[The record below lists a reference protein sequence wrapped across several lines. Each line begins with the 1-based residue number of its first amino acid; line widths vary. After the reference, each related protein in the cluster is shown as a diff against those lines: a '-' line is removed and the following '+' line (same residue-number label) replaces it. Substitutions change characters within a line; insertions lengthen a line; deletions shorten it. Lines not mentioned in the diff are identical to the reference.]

1 MAEKNY
7 YDILGVKKD
16 ATDAEIKKKYRKLV
30 RQYHPDVSD
39 DPDAD
44 NKIAEINNAY
54 ETIRDKDKRAEY
66 DAMLNNPFAGQGGAG
81 GFGGQSASGGQG
93 GFRWEDIKD
102 QFGEGQAY
110 GDGGFRFDDIF
121 SAFGGG
127 GARGQSQQGGF
138 RSQNSQGQDQ
148 HAEITVDLSSVYS
161 GDDYSIKLNVP
172 VRQPN
177 GSVDYENKTL
187 KIKIPKG
194 ITDGKQIRLAGQ
206 GAAGIGGGKNGD
218 LFLKVKIRHADNIR
232 IEGAD
237 VYQTVNVAPWEAA
250 LGEKINVST
259 PAGTLGVTIP
269 KNSKSGSNL
278 RLRGKTP
285 NQQII
290 MAFNPISKHHWLYDF
305 CEVNPPSSF
314 IFTHSTYKD
323 NPFLNAEYV
332 AELEELYTRN
342 PQKARVFC
350 DGEWGVNSDGLVF
363 KNWKVREFDHA
374 EIDGQ
379 LMCGLDFGF
388 VNDIS
393 ALVASLMDEKNKR
406 IYIFKEYGA
415 TGKTNKDLV
424 DIITALGFNKSV
436 IIADA
441 AEPKSSI
448 F

>member
-16 ATDAEIKKKYRKLV
+16 ASDAEIKKKYRKLV

-54 ETIRDKDKRAEY
+54 ETLRDKDKRAEY
-66 DAMLNNPFAGQGGAG
+66 DAMLDNPFAGAGGA
-81 GFGGQSASGGQG
+81 GGQG

-110 GDGGFRFDDIF
+110 GNGGFRFDDIF
-121 SAFGGG
+121 SAFGR
-127 GARGQSQQGGF
+127 GARGQTGGRSQSSGFEQFGGGF
-138 RSQNSQGQDQ
+138 GAQNSQGQDQ
-148 HAEITVDLSSVYS
+148 HAEITVDLASVYS

-218 LFLKVKIRHADNIR
+218 LFLKVKISHADNIR

-237 VYQTVNVAPWEAA
+237 VYQTVNIAPWEAA

-259 PAGTLGVTIP
+259 PAGSLGVTIP

-278 RLRGKTP
+278 RLKGKGIP
-285 NQQII
+285 AKQAGN
-290 MAFNPISKHHWLYDF
+290 LYLTLNI
-305 CEVNPPSSF
+305 VNPDVSSEAA
-314 IFTHSTYKD
+314 I
-323 NPFLNAEYV
+323 
-332 AELEELYTRN
+332 
-342 PQKARVFC
+342 KA
-350 DGEWGVNSDGLVF
+350 
-363 KNWKVREFDHA
+363 
-374 EIDGQ
+374 
-379 LMCGLDFGF
+379 
-388 VNDIS
+388 
-393 ALVASLMDEKNKR
+393 
-406 IYIFKEYGA
+406 
-415 TGKTNKDLV
+415 
-424 DIITALGFNKSV
+424 
-436 IIADA
+436 
-441 AEPKSSI
+441 
-448 F
+448 

>member
-16 ATDAEIKKKYRKLV
+16 ASDAEIKKKYRKLV

-54 ETIRDKDKRAEY
+54 ETLRDKDKRAEY
-66 DAMLNNPFAGQGGAG
+66 DAMLDNPFAGAGAAGGFG
-81 GFGGQSASGGQG
+81 GFGGQSAGGQG

-102 QFGEGQAY
+102 QFGEGEAY
-110 GDGGFRFDDIF
+110 GGGFRFDDIF
-121 SAFGGG
+121 SAFGG

-148 HAEITVDLSSVYS
+148 HAEITVDLASVYS

-172 VRQPN
+172 VRQAN

-218 LFLKVKIRHADNIR
+218 LFLKVKISHADNIR

-237 VYQTVNVAPWEAA
+237 VYQTVNIAPWEAA
-250 LGEKINVST
+250 LGEKITVNT
-259 PAGTLGVTIP
+259 PAGSLGVTIP

-278 RLRGKTP
+278 RLKGKGIP
-285 NQQII
+285 AKQAGN
-290 MAFNPISKHHWLYDF
+290 LYLTLNI
-305 CEVNPPSSF
+305 VNPDVSSEAA
-314 IFTHSTYKD
+314 I
-323 NPFLNAEYV
+323 
-332 AELEELYTRN
+332 
-342 PQKARVFC
+342 KAY
-350 DGEWGVNSDGLVF
+350 E
-363 KNWKVREFDHA
+363 
-374 EIDGQ
+374 Q
-379 LMCGLDFGF
+379 LKEAFADTS
-388 VNDIS
+388 IS
-393 ALVASLMDEKNKR
+393 R
-406 IYIFKEYGA
+406 
-415 TGKTNKDLV
+415 
-424 DIITALGFNKSV
+424 
-436 IIADA
+436 
-441 AEPKSSI
+441 
-448 F
+448 

>member
-1 MAEKNY
+1 MISNKYYKKENNMAEKNY

-218 LFLKVKIRHADNIR
+218 LFLKVKIRHGDNIR

-269 KNSKSGSNL
+269 QNSKSGSNL
-278 RLRGKTP
+278 RLRGKGIP
-285 NQQII
+285 AKQ
-290 MAFNPISKHHWLYDF
+290 AGDLYLTLNI
-305 CEVNPPSSF
+305 VNP
-314 IFTHSTYKD
+314 
-323 NPFLNAEYV
+323 
-332 AELEELYTRN
+332 
-342 PQKARVFC
+342 
-350 DGEWGVNSDGLVF
+350 
-363 KNWKVREFDHA
+363 
-374 EIDGQ
+374 
-379 LMCGLDFGF
+379 
-388 VNDIS
+388 DIS
-393 ALVASLMDEKNKR
+393 SEAATKAYEQL
-406 IYIFKEYGA
+406 KEA
-415 TGKTNKDLV
+415 FAETN
-424 DIITALGFNKSV
+424 ISR
-436 IIADA
+436 
-441 AEPKSSI
+441 
-448 F
+448 

>member
-39 DPDAD
+39 APDAD

-54 ETIRDKDKRAEY
+54 ETLRDKDKRAEY
-66 DAMLNNPFAGQGGAG
+66 DAMLNNPFAGQS
-81 GFGGQSASGGQG
+81 GFGGQSAGAGQG

-102 QFGEGQAY
+102 QFGEGEAY

-121 SAFGGG
+121 SAFGR
-127 GARGQSQQGGF
+127 GARGGSASGQSQYGGF
-138 RSQNSQGQDQ
+138 GSQGQDQ

-206 GAAGIGGGKNGD
+206 GAAGGGRGKNGD

-237 VYQTVNVAPWEAA
+237 IYQTVNIAPWEAA

-278 RLRGKTP
+278 RLKGKGIPAKQAGDLYLTLNIINP
-285 NQQII
+285 NINNDQAVKAYEALKQ
-290 MAFNPISKHHWLYDF
+290 AFS
-305 CEVNPPSSF
+305 
-314 IFTHSTYKD
+314 
-323 NPFLNAEYV
+323 
-332 AELEELYTRN
+332 
-342 PQKARVFC
+342 
-350 DGEWGVNSDGLVF
+350 
-363 KNWKVREFDHA
+363 
-374 EIDGQ
+374 
-379 LMCGLDFGF
+379 
-388 VNDIS
+388 DIS
-393 ALVASLMDEKNKR
+393 IER
-406 IYIFKEYGA
+406 
-415 TGKTNKDLV
+415 
-424 DIITALGFNKSV
+424 
-436 IIADA
+436 
-441 AEPKSSI
+441 
-448 F
+448 

>member
-16 ATDAEIKKKYRKLV
+16 ATDADIKKKYRKLV

-39 DPDAD
+39 APDAD

-81 GFGGQSASGGQG
+81 GFGGQSAGAGQG

-102 QFGEGQAY
+102 QFGEGEAY

-121 SAFGGG
+121 SAFGR
-127 GARGQSQQGGF
+127 GARGGSASGHSQYGGF
-138 RSQNSQGQDQ
+138 GSQDSQGQDQ

-206 GAAGIGGGKNGD
+206 GAAGGGRGKNGD

-237 VYQTVNVAPWEAA
+237 VYQTVNIAPWEAA

-278 RLRGKTP
+278 RLKGKGIP
-285 NQQII
+285 AKQ
-290 MAFNPISKHHWLYDF
+290 AGDLYLTLNI
-305 CEVNPPSSF
+305 VNPNIS
-314 IFTHSTYKD
+314 D
-323 NPFLNAEYV
+323 DQAV
-332 AELEELYTRN
+332 
-342 PQKARVFC
+342 KAY
-350 DGEWGVNSDGLVF
+350 EAL
-363 KNWKVREFDHA
+363 KQA
-374 EIDGQ
+374 
-379 LMCGLDFGF
+379 F
-388 VNDIS
+388 VD
-393 ALVASLMDEKNKR
+393 
-406 IYIFKEYGA
+406 
-415 TGKTNKDLV
+415 T
-424 DIITALGFNKSV
+424 
-436 IIADA
+436 
-441 AEPKSSI
+441 SI
-448 F
+448 ER

>member
-16 ATDAEIKKKYRKLV
+16 ASDAEIKKKYRKLV

-54 ETIRDKDKRAEY
+54 ETLRDKDKRAEY
-66 DAMLNNPFAGQGGAG
+66 DAMLDNPFAGAGAAGGFG
-81 GFGGQSASGGQG
+81 GFGGQSAGAGGQG

-110 GDGGFRFDDIF
+110 GGGGFRFDDIF
-121 SAFGGG
+121 SAFGG

-148 HAEITVDLSSVYS
+148 HAEITVDLASVYS

-172 VRQPN
+172 VRQAN

-218 LFLKVKIRHADNIR
+218 LFLKVKISHADNIR

-237 VYQTVNVAPWEAA
+237 VYQTVNIAPWEAA
-250 LGEKINVST
+250 LGEKITVNT
-259 PAGTLGVTIP
+259 PAGSLGVTIP

-278 RLRGKTP
+278 RLKGKGIP
-285 NQQII
+285 AKQAGN
-290 MAFNPISKHHWLYDF
+290 LYLTLNI
-305 CEVNPPSSF
+305 VNPDVSSEAA
-314 IFTHSTYKD
+314 I
-323 NPFLNAEYV
+323 
-332 AELEELYTRN
+332 
-342 PQKARVFC
+342 KAY
-350 DGEWGVNSDGLVF
+350 E
-363 KNWKVREFDHA
+363 
-374 EIDGQ
+374 Q
-379 LMCGLDFGF
+379 LKEAFADT
-388 VNDIS
+388 NIS
-393 ALVASLMDEKNKR
+393 R
-406 IYIFKEYGA
+406 
-415 TGKTNKDLV
+415 
-424 DIITALGFNKSV
+424 
-436 IIADA
+436 
-441 AEPKSSI
+441 
-448 F
+448 

>member
-16 ATDAEIKKKYRKLV
+16 ASDAEIKKKYRKLV

-54 ETIRDKDKRAEY
+54 ETLRDKDKRAEY
-66 DAMLNNPFAGQGGAG
+66 DAMLDNPFAGASAAGGFG
-81 GFGGQSASGGQG
+81 GFGGQSAGGQG

-102 QFGEGQAY
+102 QFGEGEAY
-110 GDGGFRFDDIF
+110 GGGGFRFDDIF
-121 SAFGGG
+121 SAFGG

-148 HAEITVDLSSVYS
+148 HAEITVDLASVYS

-172 VRQPN
+172 VRQAN

-218 LFLKVKIRHADNIR
+218 LFLKVKISHADNIR

-237 VYQTVNVAPWEAA
+237 VYQTVNIAPWEAA
-250 LGEKINVST
+250 LGEKITVNT
-259 PAGTLGVTIP
+259 PAGSLGVTIP

-278 RLRGKTP
+278 RLKGKGIP
-285 NQQII
+285 AKQAGN
-290 MAFNPISKHHWLYDF
+290 LYLTLNI
-305 CEVNPPSSF
+305 VNPDVSSEAA
-314 IFTHSTYKD
+314 I
-323 NPFLNAEYV
+323 
-332 AELEELYTRN
+332 
-342 PQKARVFC
+342 KAY
-350 DGEWGVNSDGLVF
+350 E
-363 KNWKVREFDHA
+363 
-374 EIDGQ
+374 Q
-379 LMCGLDFGF
+379 LKEAFADTS
-388 VNDIS
+388 IS
-393 ALVASLMDEKNKR
+393 R
-406 IYIFKEYGA
+406 
-415 TGKTNKDLV
+415 
-424 DIITALGFNKSV
+424 
-436 IIADA
+436 
-441 AEPKSSI
+441 
-448 F
+448 